1 MFIQLVLKGGFFLY
15 KKKIT
20 RNWANWCIDFFL
32 AAKIDYDILLG
43 AIASRQ

>member
-1 MFIQLVLKGGFFLY
+1 MLLCNLE
-15 KKKIT
+15 IT
-20 RNWANWCIDFFL
+20 DAHELFL